1 MFLLRK
7 LKNPIWPTSGSGIEA
22 GGALHS
28 DTTSQH
34 AIPETAARTYLIQ
47 LLLPSD
53 LVFSLLQMRGKDG
66 ACSIVG
72 GVYFL
77 LRTGETEADFTHK
90 L

>member
-1 MFLLRK
+1 MRK
-7 LKNPIWPTSGSGIEA
+7 FQNPIWPTSGSGIEA

-28 DTTSQH
+28 DITSQH

-47 LLLPSD
+47 LLLHSD
-53 LVFSLLQMRGKDG
+53 LLFSLPQMRGKDG
-66 ACSIVG
+66 ACSTGG

-77 LRTGETEADFTHK
+77 LRTGETEADSDFTHK